1 MKNWIC
7 RNPLL
12 TVLLLALAVRLL
24 SLGLYPLMDT
34 TEARY
39 GYMAKLMVDTGNW
52 LTPQFDLGVPFWGK
66 PPLHT
71 WMSAGSA
78 AMLGMTEFALR
89 LPHWL
94 AGLAVVGLV
103 AWMARRQGE
112 NPLLAAM
119 VLATCAIF
127 SVASGAVMTDMAL
140 TLGMT
145 VAMLGFYLGWQG
157 HYRAGYLGFAGL
169 AIGLLA
175 KGPLVIVLMGLA
187 VAPWLLIQ
195 HGLGAFRV
203 LWQRFPLLLGTC
215 AMLVIA
221 APWYLAAEQATPGF
235 LNYFLVGEHF
245 LRFVESGWTGDLYGS
260 AHDQPRGTIWLF
272 WLAAALPWSLIL
284 PLLYLRGRR
293 SQPSRQPAPSGWR
306 SFLLCWLISPMVLF
320 TMAGNIL
327 PAYVLPGIPALALL
341 CASLAKD
348 SDQAWLAKV
357 GVTMPVLLLVATGV
371 LNLKVGDER
380 SDKALLAS
388 EANPALPLLY
398 YGKRTFSGQFY
409 SDGRAQKADL
419 ARLNQQQGRYS
430 LVMPSSQ
437 SWQQLSLPRQSCR
450 VQTVKLKR
458 QLLECGP
465 DALASLD

>member
-1 MKNWIC
+1 MKNWIS
-7 RNPLL
+7 RNPVLF
-12 TVLLLALAVRLL
+12 VLLLALAVRLL

-39 GYMAKLMVDTGNW
+39 GYMARLMVETGNW

-78 AMLGMTEFALR
+78 AMLGMTEFSLR

-94 AGLAVVGLV
+94 AGVAVAGLV
-103 AWMARRQGE
+103 AWMARRQGQ

-145 VAMLGFYLGWQG
+145 IAMLGFYLGWQG

-203 LWQRFPLLLGTC
+203 LWQRFPLLLGTG
-215 AMLVIA
+215 AMLLIA

-272 WLAAALPWSLIL
+272 WLAAALPWSVIL
-284 PLLYLRGRR
+284 PLLYLRGRG
-293 SQPSRQPAPSGWR
+293 QPTRQPGPAGWR
-306 SFLLCWLISPMVLF
+306 SFLLCWMVSPMVLF

-341 CASLAKD
+341 CSSLATD
-348 SDQAWLAKV
+348 SDRGWLAKV

-380 SDKALLAS
+380 SDKALLAK

-419 ARLNQQQGRYS
+419 VTLNQQRGRYS
-430 LVMPSSQ
+430 LVMSAKQ
-437 SWQQLSLPRQSCR
+437 SWQQLALESQSCR
-450 VQTVKLKR
+450 VMAVKLKR